1 MANEWINAQDEK
13 IKEVSISREMKTS
26 FLDYA
31 MSVIVSRAL
40 PDVRDGLKPVQRRI
54 LYSMFELGMHPD
66 KPYKKSARI
75 VGEVMGKYHPH
86 GDSAIYDAMVRMA
99 QDFNFRY
106 LLIDG
111 HGNYGSIDGDGAA
124 AMRYTEARLS
134 KLAMELLRDIN
145 KDTVDFRPNYDESE
159 QEPKVLP
166 ARFPN
171 LLVNGA
177 MGIAVGMATNI
188 PPHNLG
194 EVIDGLLAL
203 AQNPDISITELMD
216 YIPAPDFPT
225 GALILG
231 KSGIRRAYE
240 FGRGTIVL
248 RAKYEIESNGNKTAI
263 VITEIPYQVNKT
275 RLIERIA
282 ALVKEKKIDGIT
294 DLRDESN
301 REGIRIVIEVRRDVS
316 PEVLMNNLFKQ
327 TQLQIT
333 FSINFLAL
341 VHDVPKVLN
350 LKEMLTYYLDHQKE
364 VVVRRTKY
372 DLEKAEARAHVLE
385 GLRIALDHIDRI
397 IHLVR
402 NSEDEPAAVQALRDE
417 FNLSETQ
424 AKAIV
429 DMRIRRLTGLERDKI
444 ENEYQTLLA
453 QIEEYKAILASD
465 ERVLAI
471 VCTELEE
478 IKQKYTDGRRTEVVL
493 TEEYDIDDE
502 DLIPEQDIIITVTK
516 KGYIKRLPIDTYK
529 TQNRGGVGVR
539 GMATYDDDFVEHM
552 VYTSTHHTLL
562 VFTNLGKVYKIKGYN
577 IPQYH
582 RNARGMP
589 IVNLID
595 FEPNEQINGIL
606 AIREFNPNLY
616 LFFATKQGIVKRTE
630 LSQYEN
636 IRSNGLKALNINSD
650 DELLA
655 VRLTDGNREIMLG
668 TSDGK
673 LVRFKEDDV
682 RPMGR
687 NATGVKGVTLDPNEK
702 VVGMDVI
709 PDENAYVLSISEYG
723 YGKLTP
729 VSEYRLVKRGGKGVK
744 TLHVTEKNGP
754 LVLVRTVMKE
764 ENDLMIVT
772 NKGMVIRLPISQIS
786 ILGRSAQGVRLIHLK
801 EDQTVVSATI
811 VPKESCEENGLE
823 SLDETLE

>member
-350 LKEMLTYYLDHQKE
+350 LKEMLTYYLDYQKE

>member
-687 NATGVKGVTLDPNEK
+687 NATGVKGVTLDLNEK

>member
-248 RAKYEIESNGNKTAI
+248 RAKYEIESNGNNTAI